1 MQKNSI
7 SNEDKKANVAKMLK
21 KYFRFVMI
29 VKKGEMSME
38 EKQSRKE
45 LVKRYAVF
53 TGFVV
58 KCFQDKLGNA
68 VDRFLEK

>member
-1 MQKNSI
+1 
-7 SNEDKKANVAKMLK
+7 
-21 KYFRFVMI
+21 
-29 VKKGEMSME
+29 ME

-45 LVKRYAVF
+45 LVKRYAVL